1 MVEGTCS
8 ANLSCT
14 GAESMNPSTKQ
25 ARAMVRGFIEAGIEH
40 VVLAPGSRSGALSI
54 AFAQAKNHISLHTRF
69 DERSAGFMA
78 LGIAKRTN
86 TPVIVLSTSG
96 TATAHFLAPAM
107 EAHESGAPLII
118 LTADRPPVVRGRGA
132 NQTVDQVGL
141 YSAFVRGEWDL
152 PLSDNQDDAY
162 WMLAART
169 AVKTSLGTEDT
180 AAGPVHLN
188 APFAEPLLPE
198 NLDDAWLSAI
208 TIEKVHLP
216 ESPREDLKELLEE
229 LGALSSLSTAVV
241 ITSSVQDSYEL
252 AQLAEYLNLPILAEP
267 TSNAFRSKNAI
278 SHYSAMLKDPN
289 LIESLQPELVI
300 TSGRFGLSRNVNA
313 LLKNAKHHI
322 AIGRYPIDADPDD
335 RALHLNRTPIFQ
347 SLSPVEESWITVWR
361 DASQSYSA
369 TSDTFDYRSAMK
381 CVLSATSKSDTLW
394 ISPSMTIR
402 IADEVITRNQEGFIL
417 ANRGANGIDGLIA
430 SAQGAAVAGRTHLLI
445 GDIAFLHDIGSLAL
459 PATEEKSNLRIFI
472 FNNHGGEIFSLLEQG
487 DDKYAELF
495 NKVYGTP
502 EHYDLAALAS
512 GFGEKSVN
520 VKSMSELES
529 ALASDATV
537 IVINL

>member
-1 MVEGTCS
+1 
-8 ANLSCT
+8 
-14 GAESMNPSTKQ
+14 MNPSTRQ
-25 ARAMVRGFIEAGIEH
+25 ARAMVRGFIESGIQH

-54 AFAQAKNHISLHTRF
+54 AFAQAKDYLSLHTRF

-107 EAHESGAPLII
+107 EAHESGTPLII

-152 PLSDNQDDAY
+152 PLADNHDDAY
-162 WMLAART
+162 WNLAAMT

-188 APFAEPLLPE
+188 APFAEPLLPD
-198 NLDDAWLSAI
+198 NLDEAWLGNI
-208 TIEKVHLP
+208 TIEKVASP

-229 LGALSSLSTAVV
+229 LQALESLSKSVV
-241 ITSSVQDSYEL
+241 ITSSVQDSHEL
-252 AQLAEYLNLPILAEP
+252 AELAEYLNLPLLAEP
-267 TSNAFRSKNAI
+267 TSNVFRSKNSI
-278 SHYSAMLKDPN
+278 SHYSALLKDPS
-289 LIESLQPELVI
+289 LLESLQPELVI

-335 RALHLNRTPIFQ
+335 VALHLNRTPVFQ
-347 SLSPVEESWITVWR
+347 TLTPIDKSWITTWQK
-361 DASQSYSA
+361 ASEGYSA
-369 TSDTFDYRSAMK
+369 SSDGWDYRSVMQS
-381 CVLSATSKSDTLW
+381 VLESITPTVTLW

-402 IADEVITRNQEGFIL
+402 IADEVITHEQAGFIL

-430 SAQGAAVAGRTHLLI
+430 SAQGAAVVGKTHLLI

-459 PATEEKSNLRIFI
+459 PTTEAKPNLRILV

-487 DDKYAELF
+487 EEKYAEVF

-502 EHYDLAALAS
+502 EEYDLAALAS
-512 GFGEKSVN
+512 VFGEKAMN

-529 ALASDATV
+529 ALVSDATV

>member
-1 MVEGTCS
+1 
-8 ANLSCT
+8 
-14 GAESMNPSTKQ
+14 MNPSTKQ

-54 AFAQAKNHISLHTRF
+54 AFAQANEHVSLHTRF

-107 EAHESGAPLII
+107 EAHESGTPLII
-118 LTADRPPVVRGRGA
+118 LTADRPPIVRGRGA

-152 PLSDNQDDAY
+152 PLADNHDDTY
-162 WMLAART
+162 WQLAART
-169 AVKTSLGTEDT
+169 AVKAAVGTDSN
-180 AAGPVHLN
+180 AAGPVHIN
-188 APFAEPLLPE
+188 APFTEPLLPE
-198 NLDDAWLSAI
+198 NLDNSWLQNIS
-208 TIEKVHLP
+208 IEKVETP
-216 ESPREDLKELLEE
+216 ESEREDLKELLVE
-229 LGALSSLSTAVV
+229 LGALDSVSRALVV
-241 ITSSVQDSYEL
+241 ASSVHDSYEL
-252 AQLAEYLNLPILAEP
+252 SLLAEYLNLPVLAEP
-267 TSNAFRSKNAI
+267 TSNVFRSKSAI
-278 SHYSAMLKDPN
+278 SHYSSILKDPS
-289 LIESLQPELVI
+289 LAETLQPELVI
-300 TSGRFGLSRNVNA
+300 TSGRFGLSRNVTA
-313 LLKNAKHHI
+313 LIKSAKHHI

-347 SLSPVEESWITVWR
+347 TLPPVDDSWITAWR

-369 TSDTFDYRSAMK
+369 TPDSFDYRSAMK
-381 CVLSATSKSDTLW
+381 CVLAAASKSDTLW

-417 ANRGANGIDGLIA
+417 ANRGANGIDGVIA

-459 PATEEKSNLRIFI
+459 PATEDKSNLRIFV

-502 EHYDLAALAS
+502 EHYDLAALAE
-512 GFGEKSVN
+512 GFGEKAVN
-520 VKSMSELES
+520 VKNMSELES
-529 ALASDATV
+529 ALKSDATV
-537 IVINL
+537 VVINL